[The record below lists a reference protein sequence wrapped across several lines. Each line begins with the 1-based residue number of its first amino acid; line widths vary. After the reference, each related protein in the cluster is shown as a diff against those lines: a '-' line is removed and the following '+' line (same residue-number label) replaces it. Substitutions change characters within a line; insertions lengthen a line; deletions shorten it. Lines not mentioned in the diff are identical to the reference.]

1 MKDETE
7 TVKRQKVALE
17 QSVKT
22 LRENLI
28 CEAIAGDGSQTHTVK
43 AASFAKT
50 LVEKESTLKDLNIAL
65 EKLEDKFKVLK

>member
-1 MKDETE
+1 MKDEFE

-28 CEAIAGDGSQTHTVK
+28 CEAITGDGKTHAAK
-43 AASFAKT
+43 AASFSKT
-50 LVEKESTLKDLNIAL
+50 LVGKENTLKVLNIAL
-65 EKLEDKFKVLK
+65 EKLEDKFKILK